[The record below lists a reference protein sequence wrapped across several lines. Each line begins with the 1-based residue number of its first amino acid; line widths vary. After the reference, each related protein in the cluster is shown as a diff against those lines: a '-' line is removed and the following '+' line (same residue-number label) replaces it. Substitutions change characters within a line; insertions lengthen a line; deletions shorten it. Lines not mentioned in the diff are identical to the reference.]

1 MFVVFADTWKTY
13 VATYCTKIAIK
24 EILLMKTTT
33 QTNCQVASSVGLQE
47 FLTELHQV
55 YEKSYPQHR
64 RQFYVFIWKNR
75 MFF

>member
-24 EILLMKTTT
+24 QILLMSTTT
-33 QTNCQVASSVGLQE
+33 QTNYQVASSVGLQE
-47 FLTELHQV
+47 FLIELHQV

-64 RQFYVFIWKNR
+64 CQFYVFIWKNR